1 VPETDAASAE
11 TATGSTRRRLLG
23 AGVAGSVLAAF
34 GAQRATASS
43 GASSTTD
50 AESAEPSTTTT
61 STTTPPGRPTPD
73 DTALLAFILTA
84 ELAASELFGGAADV
98 EGIDPAAADLFAVL
112 EEHHRAY
119 ANNIAGRLGKAA
131 VNGPNASVLAE
142 FQDDLLGPDA
152 ASRGRE
158 LELALVATHLDA
170 VGRLVGIDA
179 AGLLAS
185 IVVVEAQHS
194 VALGALA
201 GLDADDDFDAYTD
214 ETVDPITPD
223 DYPASA

>member
-1 VPETDAASAE
+1 MPETDAASAE

-34 GAQRATASS
+34 GAQRAAASS
-43 GASSTTD
+43 D
-50 AESAEPSTTTT
+50 ASTTTT
-61 STTTPPGRPTPD
+61 STTTPPGRPTQD
-73 DTALLAFILTA
+73 DTELLAFILTV
-84 ELAASELFGGAADV
+84 ELAASQAFGAAAKV
-98 EGIDPAAADLFAVL
+98 EGIDPAATDLFAVL

-119 ANNIAGRLGKAA
+119 GNNIAGRIGKSA
-131 VNGPNASVLAE
+131 VNRPNASILAE
-142 FQDDLLGPDA
+142 YQDDLLGPDA

-170 VGRLVGIDA
+170 VGKLEGIDA

-194 VALGALA
+194 VALGVLA
-201 GLDADDDFDAYTD
+201 GLDATDDFDALTD
-214 ETVDPITPD
+214 EVVDPITPD